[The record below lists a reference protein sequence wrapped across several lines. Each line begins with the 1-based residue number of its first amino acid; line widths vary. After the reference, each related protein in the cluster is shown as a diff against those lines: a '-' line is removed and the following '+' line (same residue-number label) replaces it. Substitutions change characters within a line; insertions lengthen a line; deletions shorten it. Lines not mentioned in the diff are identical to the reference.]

1 MSGNM
6 RITQAEFARR
16 IGVARSTITK
26 AVRSGRIALGS
37 DCKIDW
43 ETQSIAWEQNRRIE
57 KDHGSRGVGAGKSRV
72 EDSTY
77 QKLLAANKQMDYKL
91 KELKLKE
98 MEGEVISKENL
109 QKHLG
114 PKLTLIKSHMMTLP
128 ARHAHTLAA
137 LLNRNDEKLSKSK
150 SFHKILAK
158 RDEQQLARD
167 IGEILDSDMR
177 VFFKEIASAERF

>member
-1 MSGNM
+1 MPELIS
-6 RITQAEFARR
+6 QSEFARR
-16 IGVARSTITK
+16 LNVSK
-26 AVRSGRIALGS
+26 QAVGRAIERGRIQKTASG
-37 DCKIDW
+37 KIDYDS
-43 ETQSIAWEQNRRIE
+43 QVIAWEQNRRPE
-57 KDHGSRGVGAGKSRV
+57 KDHRSRGVDAGSNQVK
-72 EDSTY
+72 DSTY

-109 QKHLG
+109 QKRLL

-128 ARHAHTLAA
+128 ARHAHRLAA

-158 RDEQQLARD
+158 RDLQQLAR
-167 IGEILDSDMR
+167 EISELYDSDNRKLM
-177 VFFKEIASAERF
+177 KEIAGAEHA